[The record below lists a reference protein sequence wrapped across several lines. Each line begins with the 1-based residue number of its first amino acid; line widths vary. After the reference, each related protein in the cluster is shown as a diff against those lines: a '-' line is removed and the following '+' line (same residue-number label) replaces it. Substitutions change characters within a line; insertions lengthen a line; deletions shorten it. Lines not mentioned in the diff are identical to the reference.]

1 MRDYFKTLEKDYH
14 SRQRNNKSDYSRGS
28 TPDRRK
34 KKKNKKYSSSETSSR
49 GSSLERDLKKI
60 KIRDDYVTIPVK
72 VFLLIYSQNSVIFK
86 AHEPKKIVLK
96 KTAGQSFGMKLG
108 TRVFVQGLTNNGL
121 AMSEGVSTVVRDK
134 VLKL

>member
-72 VFLLIYSQNSVIFK
+72 VFFLIFSQDLVYFK
-86 AHEPKKIVLK
+86 AHEPKRIVLK

-121 AMSEGVSTVVRDK
+121 AMSEGVSFFSK
-134 VLKL
+134 ESLI